1 MNEKKQK
8 ITENELLP
16 IHLVKKELVEA
27 IKNNDSLVIVGET
40 GSGKYVKKLITQFY
54 NFLLERKTLILIFKS
69 NKNPIKTEPK
79 YHNLSIMI

>member
-1 MNEKKQK
+1 MKRSFNSNKNMNEKKQK

-40 GSGKYVKKLITQFY
+40 GSGKYAKKLI
-54 NFLLERKTLILIFKS
+54 NSIL
-69 NKNPIKTEPK
+69 
-79 YHNLSIMI
+79 